1 MPSDFD
7 ESSDSH
13 PRLPRRVD
21 ISRQMSDSFMWKSG
35 CFRVDPRMFLFSA
48 QLIISLMILGFCL
61 VKLFYS
67 DTCEA
72 QALYGNIVITLI
84 GLWMPSPL
92 HAERKRK

>member
-1 MPSDFD
+1 MPSSDGSDDEPMLPKRIRFD
-7 ESSDSH
+7 RSPSD
-13 PRLPRRVD
+13 
-21 ISRQMSDSFMWKSG
+21 FMWKSG

-48 QLIISLMILGFCL
+48 QLLISLMILTFCL

-72 QALYGNIVITLI
+72 QQLYGNIVITLI

-92 HAERKRK
+92 NHKKSK